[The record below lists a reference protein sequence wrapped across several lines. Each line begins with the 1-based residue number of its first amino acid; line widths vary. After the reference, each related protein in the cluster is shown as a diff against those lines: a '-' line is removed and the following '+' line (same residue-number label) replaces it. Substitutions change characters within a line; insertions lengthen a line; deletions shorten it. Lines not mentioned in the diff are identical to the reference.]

1 MSESPAAVTP
11 TRLDRRKARTR
22 GALVKAA
29 RSIISEGRAAS
40 ASIQDITDTA
50 DIGFGSF
57 YNHFD
62 SKDELFRAAAQE
74 VLEEWGDLIDGVTA
88 PIEDPREVF
97 AVSLRVSGRLA
108 WTHDEI
114 ARVIVNHG
122 FDFTDTDTDN
132 GLAPRAFRDL
142 QIAKD
147 AGAIDI
153 ASVPLTLAMVGG
165 AIIGVLRMRIEH
177 PDIMTPNAADEM
189 ARQLLCMIGVPADE
203 ARELASRPLP
213 AGAPD

>member
-1 MSESPAAVTP
+1 MSESQTASRP

-22 GALVKAA
+22 GALLQAA
-29 RSIISEGRAAS
+29 RTIISEGRASS

-57 YNHFD
+57 YNHFE

-74 VLEEWGDLIDGVTA
+74 VLEEWGELIDGVTA

-122 FDFTDTDTDN
+122 FSFADTSN

-142 QIAKD
+142 KIAKD

-165 AIIGVLRMRIEH
+165 AILGVLRMRIEH
-177 PDIMTPNAADEM
+177 PHTVTLEAADEM
-189 ARQLLCMIGVPADE
+189 ARQLMCMIGVPAEE
-203 ARELASRPLP
+203 ARELTSRPLP
-213 AGAPD
+213 AGTPG